1 MEYTNLPDIDENS
14 QDVFETSD
22 IESDVEVPSVPTP
35 SVELDFMSAR
45 KRFEQSVIVDDMSNV
60 DFLGKVNQGLG
71 RSGYFVEAVNET
83 VEQKL
88 ARIARELEEIRLQE
102 SQDKDSQL
110 EKDSNE
116 PKSDQR
122 TLNQV
127 GVLEKVLGSLKE
139 NSLHNFYGDK
149 IDKVLLDAHIEFSLV
164 ERVEPPKSATSVG
177 EILALESRLYNVEKL
192 IGVEK
197 EMLTLKAASSGSLQT
212 SLNDLKRRINIIHNP
227 EYYIQRVKQDINKLG
242 EETEKLEAR
251 RKLLEITST
260 GEVEQKEPLSLEIDE
275 IYTKL
280 HEIDAINHVVPML
293 ITRLKTLHLVHGDV
307 ANVVGVVSSLDETLD
322 GIKSDIVSWDTSI
335 NTLNSNLKEYETNFE
350 SNKGV
355 ITNRLDELERR
366 YGNE

>member
-35 SVELDFMSAR
+35 SEELDFMSAR

-60 DFLGKVNQGLG
+60 DFLGKVSHGLG
-71 RSGYFVEAVNET
+71 RSGYFVESVNET
-83 VEQKL
+83 IAQKL

-102 SQDKDSQL
+102 SPDKDSLL
-110 EKDSNE
+110 EKDSK
-116 PKSDQR
+116 PDQG
-122 TLNQV
+122 TLQQI
-127 GVLEKVLGSLKE
+127 GVLEKVLVSLKE
-139 NSLHNFYGDK
+139 NSPHNFYGDRV
-149 IDKVLLDAHIEFSLV
+149 DKALLDAHIEFSLV

-177 EILALESRLYNVEKL
+177 EILALESRLYNVERL

-197 EMLTLKAASSGSLQT
+197 EMLTLKASSGSLQT

-260 GEVEQKEPLSLEIDE
+260 GEGEQKEPLSLENDE

-307 ANVVGVVSSLDETLD
+307 ANVVEVVSSLDETLD
-322 GIKSDIVSWDTSI
+322 GIKADIVSWDTSI

-350 SNKGV
+350 INKGV
-355 ITNRLDELERR
+355 ITKRLDELERR